1 MSNLVVYRTE
11 VNSIFQLFSNHENDI
26 TKYVPA
32 DVSYRSCGA
41 ADKELSD
48 AVSIRSAHVRDV
60 QEFEGSEF
68 D

>member
-32 DVSYRSCGA
+32 DVSYRSCGIA
-41 ADKELSD
+41 YKE
-48 AVSIRSAHVRDV
+48 
-60 QEFEGSEF
+60 
-68 D
+68 